1 MTQWSTTAAQIA
13 GGRGSFASGDGRA
26 GHQPGRLFRA
36 NNGLVQRDMIG
47 TVVPTPRS
55 RPRPDP
61 APHARAI
68 VAKAPNCPASCCKND
83 PQPPTDVAPITLP
96 RSPAS
101 LSSGNEVPHIFTRK
115 SRVQPK
121 EILITSAKRLLQQN
135 LPFTDSCTASKT
147 SWSGEPK

>member
-1 MTQWSTTAAQIA
+1 VIFLAEVTQWSTTAAQIA

-68 VAKAPNCPASCCKND
+68 VAKAPNLLGKTLEHRLGPLGND
-83 PQPPTDVAPITLP
+83 A
-96 RSPAS
+96 
-101 LSSGNEVPHIFTRK
+101 
-115 SRVQPK
+115 
-121 EILITSAKRLLQQN
+121 AKKGSFN
-135 LPFTDSCTASKT
+135 
-147 SWSGEPK
+147 GH